1 MSGRF
6 AIFAITL
13 TTRRAAS
20 ARLPAPSHH
29 GCRRNAIVDGEQWIS
44 IAIPGTFRSC
54 DSGKIRRGVTL
65 IKVMRKAVAV
75 PRICASPRAC
85 PALTNK
91 NAGNPDEI
99 AGERGQNIADS
110 RVPSL
115 PRQEQTKNIGGVSLK
130 LTQHSPIEATFG
142 SKLSAGSL
150 DLRGLATGRSPRRI
164 GRRGGAGKEIFTREK
179 LINAR
184 GNDN

>member
-29 GCRRNAIVDGEQWIS
+29 ACRRNAIVDGEQWIS

-65 IKVMRKAVAV
+65 IKVMRKVAV
-75 PRICASPRAC
+75 PRICTSPRAC

-99 AGERGQNIADS
+99 AGEGGQNIADS

-115 PRQEQTKNIGGVSLK
+115 PRQERTKNIRGVSLE

-142 SKLSAGSL
+142 SKLSASSL
-150 DLRGLATGRSPRRI
+150 DLRGLATRRSPRRI
-164 GRRGGAGKEIFTREK
+164 GRRGGEGDFYPREINKRARE
-179 LINAR
+179 R
-184 GNDN
+184 